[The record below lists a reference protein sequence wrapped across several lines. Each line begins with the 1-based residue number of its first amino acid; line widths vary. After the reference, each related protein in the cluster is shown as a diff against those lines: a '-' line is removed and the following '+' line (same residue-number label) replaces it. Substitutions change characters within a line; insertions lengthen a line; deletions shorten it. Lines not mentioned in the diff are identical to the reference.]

1 MVEQHIG
8 RRFAMV
14 KIGFIYDGETEQV
27 ILNSKMFKD
36 FLGKYN
42 FELAGMR
49 KYVGGKIARD
59 TNMLIKRNNAEKVII
74 IKDLEQLA
82 DKESVLKELKKKE
95 KISNNN
101 SLVIVKR
108 MIEAWFLA
116 DNETMGRI
124 LRNKIKP
131 FNNPENEINP
141 HRTLQNKLG
150 RGYQDLG
157 KPAIANLFITN
168 GFTIENA
175 AKHSQCHSAKEFI
188 KTIEEL
194 EKVYK
199 NKNFD

>member
-1 MVEQHIG
+1 MAEQHLR

-14 KIGFIYDGETEQV
+14 RIGFIYDGETERV

-59 TNMLIKRNNAEKVII
+59 TNMLIERNKAEKVII

-82 DKESVLKELKKKE
+82 DEEALLKELKKKE
-95 KISNNN
+95 DLPDSNI
-101 SLVIVKR
+101 LVVVVKR

-116 DNETMGRI
+116 DNETVGKI
-124 LRNKIKP
+124 LRKNVKP

-141 HRTLQNKLG
+141 HKTLQNKLG
-150 RGYQDLG
+150 KQYQDLG
-157 KPAIANLFITN
+157 KPAIAKLFIRH

-175 AKHSQCHSAKEFI
+175 AKHNQCHSAKEFI
-188 KTIEEL
+188 KTIENL
-194 EKVYK
+194 
-199 NKNFD
+199 